1 MPYDDQV
8 VIERYHSLKQ
18 DCLENPVFQ
27 SLLDQ
32 VKQDIL
38 ASVTGSPEAAVA
50 AHYELKALERL
61 RGKLTS
67 TEINYEDVI
76 RREQAQ

>member
-1 MPYDDQV
+1 MSLDDQE

-27 SLLDQ
+27 SLLEQ

-38 ASVTGSPEAAVA
+38 ASVTGSPDAAVA

-61 RGKLTS
+61 RGKLTA
-67 TEINYEDVI
+67 TEIDYEDVI
-76 RREQAQ
+76 RRANEQ